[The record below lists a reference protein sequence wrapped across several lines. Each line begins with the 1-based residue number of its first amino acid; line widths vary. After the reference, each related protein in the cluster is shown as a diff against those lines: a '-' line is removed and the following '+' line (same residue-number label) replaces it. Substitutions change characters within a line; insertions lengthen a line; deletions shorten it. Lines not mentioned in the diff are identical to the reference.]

1 MRQLYIL
8 DKFNDDM
15 FTWDNEFLLIEMNRI
30 FATAAFGATAAV
42 GLYSLA
48 AYTNISKASRNS
60 ISVYH
65 DIPETF
71 ASSHTVRNLV
81 NPNNHPLAL
90 DSRSITIR
98 GSKFSQLPDEALL
111 ARFVKGFFGG
121 WVFTPERYA
130 LKALN
135 ISTGPFPG
143 EHHRDHSALNSRVN
157 SIAGLNSTLSIW
169 NLSELSDNTLP
180 PISTSIFGAFQI
192 ADINLSNHTKKQPHE
207 SSIDIV
213 FGSPSSTF
221 AGSHRLSIHRDPA
234 ASDAVTLSLSCV
246 AGNPTQNKPMKDGV
260 LLTFHRAYAMMLFRD
275 AVAAM

>member
-1 MRQLYIL
+1 
-8 DKFNDDM
+8 
-15 FTWDNEFLLIEMNRI
+15 MNRI
-30 FATAAFGATAAV
+30 FATAALGATAAV
-42 GLYSLA
+42 GSYSLA
-48 AYTNISKASRNS
+48 TYTNVSKVSRNS
-60 ISVYH
+60 ISVYY
-65 DIPETF
+65 DIPESF

-81 NPNNHPLAL
+81 NPNSHPLAL

-98 GSKFSQLPDEALL
+98 GSKLSQLSDEVLL

-121 WVFTPERYA
+121 WVFTPERHA

-135 ISTGPFPG
+135 ISAGPFPG
-143 EHHRDHSALNSRVN
+143 QYYRDRLALDSRVN
-157 SIAGLNSTLSIW
+157 NITGLNSTLSIW
-169 NLSELSDNTLP
+169 KLSELSDTTLP
-180 PISTSIFGAFQI
+180 SISTSIFGAFQI
-192 ADINLSNHTKKQPHE
+192 ADINLSNDTKDQAHQ

-234 ASDAVTLSLSCV
+234 APEAVTLSLSCV

-260 LLTFHRAYAMMLFRD
+260 LLTFHRTYAMMLFRD